1 MAKIETYILATQPL
15 SFSDMLIGTEVG
27 GPIPNATKNFSLAE
41 LYNLFASLP
50 AVGNLQQTLNAGNTA
65 TQNIFLTGDITSTN
79 IKPTYIIDGLN
90 TTGAVGEVLI
100 RSFSGISWG
109 PIPPATI
116 QQVLNAGNTATQNII
131 LTGNI
136 TSTQVIPGNIKD
148 GLGNL
153 GITGQI
159 LSKTSTGIQWINN
172 VAGVQDLQSV
182 LNIGNT
188 ATSNIGL
195 TGDITVSGKILI
207 GNPNN
212 TSVPLCVGGNGVYS
226 QGSIRIANGQALY
239 LGQLP
244 LNDIG
249 NRIKLAT
256 DFTSAYFDFY
266 NTLFFRSGA
275 SSSST
280 VMTLFSNG
288 NLALN
293 TTTDTGFKLN
303 VNGSIFGTL
312 LAVNTSGQEKTITT
326 FYGVGSI
333 GQNIFIGGGGLFSNT
348 GGGSSVNGSYNTS
361 LGGDSLI
368 ANTIGSRNV
377 AIGFDALRLNTTG
390 NQNTAI
396 GARTLTLNTTG
407 IQNTA
412 VGLNALYYT
421 TTGYLN
427 TGIGRQSL
435 HNNDTGYS
443 NTGIGHDTLYLNTTG
458 YQNFAGGRNALY
470 NNTTGFNNIAIGN
483 GTGTTNTTG
492 SNNIFIGNGT
502 TGVAA
507 TDSNR
512 TFIGNSSTTSTWL
525 GGNVLI
531 GTTTD
536 VASSKLTI
544 NSTTQGFL
552 PPRMTTVQ
560 KNAIVTPAAG
570 LMVYDTT
577 LNKLCVFTTVWE
589 TITSI

>member
-153 GITGQI
+153 GTTGQI

-172 VAGVQDLQSV
+172 IAGVQDLQSV

-195 TGDITVSGKILI
+195 TGNITVSSKII
-207 GNPNN
+207 IASPND
-212 TSVPLCVGGNGVYS
+212 TAVPLSVGGNGVYS
-226 QGSIRIANGQALY
+226 QGSIRIANGKALY
-239 LGQLP
+239 IGALP

-249 NRIKLAT
+249 NRIKLTT
-256 DFTSAYFDFY
+256 DLTSAYFDFY

-303 VNGSIFGTL
+303 VNGSIFGT
-312 LAVNTSGQEKTITT
+312 S
-326 FYGVGSI
+326 
-333 GQNIFIGGGGLFSNT
+333 
-348 GGGSSVNGSYNTS
+348 
-361 LGGDSLI
+361 
-368 ANTIGSRNV
+368 
-377 AIGFDALRLNTTG
+377 
-390 NQNTAI
+390 
-396 GARTLTLNTTG
+396 
-407 IQNTA
+407 
-412 VGLNALYYT
+412 
-421 TTGYLN
+421 
-427 TGIGRQSL
+427 
-435 HNNDTGYS
+435 
-443 NTGIGHDTLYLNTTG
+443 
-458 YQNFAGGRNALY
+458 
-470 NNTTGFNNIAIGN
+470 
-483 GTGTTNTTG
+483 
-492 SNNIFIGNGT
+492 
-502 TGVAA
+502 
-507 TDSNR
+507 
-512 TFIGNSSTTSTWL
+512 
-525 GGNVLI
+525 
-531 GTTTD
+531 
-536 VASSKLTI
+536 LTI

>member
-27 GPIPNATKNFSLAE
+27 GSIPNATKNFSLAE

-109 PIPPATI
+109 PSVPATI

-153 GITGQI
+153 GTTGQI

-195 TGDITVSGKILI
+195 TGNITVSSKIII
-207 GNPNN
+207 GSP
-212 TSVPLCVGGNGVYS
+212 TSIVNALNIGLDVYADGNIKTGLSRGFFSGGPTV
-226 QGSIRIANGQALY
+226 IDA
-239 LGQLP
+239 
-244 LNDIG
+244 G
-249 NRIKLAT
+249 NRIKLVAALG
-256 DFTSAYFDFY
+256 SAYFDFY

-293 TTTDTGFKLN
+293 TTIDTGFKLN
-303 VNGSIFGTL
+303 VNGSIFGT
-312 LAVNTSGQEKTITT
+312 S
-326 FYGVGSI
+326 
-333 GQNIFIGGGGLFSNT
+333 
-348 GGGSSVNGSYNTS
+348 
-361 LGGDSLI
+361 
-368 ANTIGSRNV
+368 
-377 AIGFDALRLNTTG
+377 
-390 NQNTAI
+390 
-396 GARTLTLNTTG
+396 
-407 IQNTA
+407 
-412 VGLNALYYT
+412 
-421 TTGYLN
+421 
-427 TGIGRQSL
+427 
-435 HNNDTGYS
+435 
-443 NTGIGHDTLYLNTTG
+443 
-458 YQNFAGGRNALY
+458 
-470 NNTTGFNNIAIGN
+470 
-483 GTGTTNTTG
+483 
-492 SNNIFIGNGT
+492 
-502 TGVAA
+502 
-507 TDSNR
+507 
-512 TFIGNSSTTSTWL
+512 
-525 GGNVLI
+525 
-531 GTTTD
+531 
-536 VASSKLTI
+536 LTI
-544 NSTTQGFL
+544 NSTTQGLL